1 MTFYFC
7 NTFGN
12 TSTDGIYRIDLGRN
26 DSRETLAAPLKNL
39 EWACIAPNGIL
50 YAVGQEESGGSYI
63 QSFYLK
69 QLTGELFFLEKSC
82 FPWRGISHMSFWEQ
96 GKALL
101 IAVYGEQMV
110 VSVDVAEGRIGKES
124 GRVIFKG
131 NGPVVSRQQPRGS
144 GPRFLE
150 IHPLGK
156 IVYLVTELSNELIVL
171 EKNSDGGLKEKQRV
185 SLLPAGARKSLSSIL
200 CPDWTKGRLFVGV
213 RGANL
218 IRELVVEQNGMI
230 REGRILQTLGWPR
243 SFLYLKQ
250 LDCLLIADEEFAEST
265 GRLELFDLC
274 EGKRL
279 WEKRMPRAY
288 QIYNGEY
295 NDETER

>member
-131 NGPVVSRQQPRGS
+131 NGPVVSRQEAS
-144 GPRFLE
+144 
-150 IHPLGK
+150 HPH
-156 IVYLVTELSNELIVL
+156 
-171 EKNSDGGLKEKQRV
+171 
-185 SLLPAGARKSLSSIL
+185 
-200 CPDWTKGRLFVGV
+200 FVKWMQ
-213 RGANL
+213 
-218 IRELVVEQNGMI
+218 EEC
-230 REGRILQTLGWPR
+230 W
-243 SFLYLKQ
+243 
-250 LDCLLIADEEFAEST
+250 IADLGA
-265 GRLELFDLC
+265 DAVY
-274 EGKRL
+274 
-279 WEKRMPRAY
+279 PV
-288 QIYNGEY
+288 
-295 NDETER
+295 

>member
-1 MTFYFC
+1 M
-7 NTFGN
+7 
-12 TSTDGIYRIDLGRN
+12 
-26 DSRETLAAPLKNL
+26 
-39 EWACIAPNGIL
+39 
-50 YAVGQEESGGSYI
+50 
-63 QSFYLK
+63 
-69 QLTGELFFLEKSC
+69 
-82 FPWRGISHMSFWEQ
+82 
-96 GKALL
+96 
-101 IAVYGEQMV
+101 
-110 VSVDVAEGRIGKES
+110 
-124 GRVIFKG
+124 
-131 NGPVVSRQQPRGS
+131 
-144 GPRFLE
+144 
-150 IHPLGK
+150 
-156 IVYLVTELSNELIVL
+156 
-171 EKNSDGGLKEKQRV
+171 
-185 SLLPAGARKSLSSIL
+185 

-295 NDETER
+295 NNGTER

>member
-1 MTFYFC
+1 M
-7 NTFGN
+7 GKP
-12 TSTDGIYRIDLGRN
+12 GQ
-26 DSRETLAAPLKNL
+26 L
-39 EWACIAPNGIL
+39 ENRATA
-50 YAVGQEESGGSYI
+50 
-63 QSFYLK
+63 
-69 QLTGELFFLEKSC
+69 
-82 FPWRGISHMSFWEQ
+82 
-96 GKALL
+96 
-101 IAVYGEQMV
+101 
-110 VSVDVAEGRIGKES
+110 
-124 GRVIFKG
+124 
-131 NGPVVSRQQPRGS
+131 RGS

-265 GRLELFDLC
+265 GRLELLIYVR
-274 EGKRL
+274 ENVYGKKECQEL
-279 WEKRMPRAY
+279 IKF
-288 QIYNGEY
+288 
-295 NDETER
+295 TT

>member
-1 MTFYFC
+1 MLGYTLSRNELPGRKIINFLVFFTLLFNGGMVPTYLLYV
-7 NTFGN
+7 NTLHVKN
-12 TSTDGIYRIDLGRN
+12 TI
-26 DSRETLAAPLKNL
+26 
-39 EWACIAPNGIL
+39 
-50 YAVGQEESGGSYI
+50 
-63 QSFYLK
+63 F
-69 QLTGELFFLEKSC
+69 
-82 FPWRGISHMSFWEQ
+82 
-96 GKALL
+96 ALL
-101 IAVYGEQMV
+101 LPNNILV
-110 VSVDVAEGRIGKES
+110 
-124 GRVIFKG
+124 
-131 NGPVVSRQQPRGS
+131 NGFNV
-144 GPRFLE
+144 L
-150 IHPLGK
+150 
-156 IVYLVTELSNELIVL
+156 LVRTYFNNNTPKELIESAMV
-171 EKNSDGGLKEKQRV
+171 DGAKEFRIFF
-185 SLLPAGARKSLSSIL
+185 SIIMPISKPIL
-200 CPDWTKGRLFVGV
+200 ATV